1 MLGCDTVIVCCVTQL
16 LYHTGTYIS
25 QVNSYIQIR
34 VRVPTGRNAP
44 FLDGTVM

>member
-1 MLGCDTVIVCCVTQL
+1 MLGCDTVIICHVAQL

-25 QVNSYIQIR
+25 QVNSCIQIHGQ
-34 VRVPTGRNAP
+34 VPMGRNTP